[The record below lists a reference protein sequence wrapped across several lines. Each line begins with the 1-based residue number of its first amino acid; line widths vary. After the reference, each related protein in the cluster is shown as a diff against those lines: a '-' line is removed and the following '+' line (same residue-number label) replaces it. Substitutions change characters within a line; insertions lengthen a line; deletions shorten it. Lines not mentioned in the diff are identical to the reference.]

1 MADDRRMKKSR
12 AIKLLGGSN
21 AAAAKALSISRQ
33 AVFKWP
39 DPLPRRIESRVL
51 SALGSI
57 TTARTG
63 RKQA

>member
-12 AIKLLGGSN
+12 AIKLLGGTN
-21 AAAAKALSISRQ
+21 AAAAKALNISRQ

-51 SALGSI
+51 SFLGM
-57 TTARTG
+57 TAT
-63 RKQA
+63 RKPQP